1 MKITLDILGKLFNNK
16 LFLKLFSVGAAVLFW
31 LIIVINISPEY
42 TKTVTGIAVTV
53 NEKSGLLSNAGLH
66 VVDQSLPKI
75 SIEVSGPRYIIGN
88 LKATDFAVTPDVGLV
103 NKAGPYNLKLD
114 AVMVNPDP
122 KVNITKI
129 LPASIEVNFDTIVSK
144 TLTVVP
150 YIIQSKIPDGYI
162 QQAPTVSPQMVVV
175 TGPAADV
182 AKIAKAVTNI
192 SVDSSYK
199 DTVIIRGDV
208 VLLDSKNVKLNLPQI
223 KIDNSSV
230 NVTVPILKTTTAKFA
245 ADFINIPAGFDKNNI
260 KLVINPANVN
270 IFGSAKDI
278 DAVNQTI
285 KLESIDFNT
294 LDLTNNL
301 TVALIPIKGITNVEN
316 ITSTAVAVN
325 LLNTAE
331 KSMIAK
337 TFAIINAPAGYSTKV
352 RTTQI
357 SGVRLFGPAVDI
369 ASVNAVTAQV
379 DMATIPSVV
388 GQFEVP
394 VTITVPGKTGYWVK
408 GSYKVIIQLT
418 KN

>member
-1 MKITLDILGKLFNNK
+1 
-16 LFLKLFSVGAAVLFW
+16 
-31 LIIVINISPEY
+31 
-42 TKTVTGIAVTV
+42 
-53 NEKSGLLSNAGLH
+53 
-66 VVDQSLPKI
+66 
-75 SIEVSGPRYIIGN
+75 
-88 LKATDFAVTPDVGLV
+88 
-103 NKAGPYNLKLD
+103 
-114 AVMVNPDP
+114 
-122 KVNITKI
+122 
-129 LPASIEVNFDTIVSK
+129 
-144 TLTVVP
+144 
-150 YIIQSKIPDGYI
+150 
-162 QQAPTVSPQMVVV
+162 MVVV

-369 ASVNAVTAQV
+369 ASVNTVTAQV
-379 DMATIPSVV
+379 DMATI
-388 GQFEVP
+388 QRLR
-394 VTITVPGKTGYWVK
+394 
-408 GSYKVIIQLT
+408 GSLRFR
-418 KN
+418 